1 MEETLVSY
9 TTAVLAKEKGFNL
22 RTESLYRSATQ
33 IIYSIHGYDF
43 DIAAPTQTALQKWL
57 REEYNIHVWV
67 SCTPY
72 LNSYTFNYNLNQ
84 EIFSNNI
91 KYVSHDKALEVG
103 LNSALALITDLKTK
117 KLFPDCYISKKIG
130 CDCKDKCEYKEYL
143 ES

>member
-57 REEYNIHVWV
+57 RDVHKLHIEISCGSDTEFGVIYGGCETPEWVRDDKQEVVFFNTYEE
-67 SCTPY
+67 S
-72 LNSYTFNYNLNQ
+72 LEEGL
-84 EIFSNNI
+84 
-91 KYVSHDKALEVG
+91 KGALE
-103 LNSALALITDLKTK
+103 LITK
-117 KLFPDCYISKKIG
+117 
-130 CDCKDKCEYKEYL
+130 
-143 ES
+143 